1 MFYRT
6 FPATAGD
13 LNRTPLR
20 FLILAIST
28 KNLWLFLFALNENVL
43 YLKSVILKSLNS
55 LINIFT

>member
-1 MFYRT
+1 MSKFGKKKTNDHITKKLLEGQTMFYRT

-28 KNLWLFLFALNENVL
+28 
-43 YLKSVILKSLNS
+43 
-55 LINIFT
+55 